1 MAKTIKFN
9 LILDGHPVRNLE
21 GLRENFNLDDL
32 LKYYENG
39 VLIKW
44 LTVRG
49 YHHELSSLN
58 AAGSQD
64 KREIAKQLVATF
76 GIKIRE
82 DKLQETLYCIE
93 FYYEHINKLKEFQ
106 KLVDHEYQTVIKTH
120 CSGYDSFLK
129 IMLDDP
135 ENMAKIKS
143 SLKYISENYLEI
155 FKYHLDSFYVEFSKK
170 APLVI
175 YVALTVPKLR
185 TSFFQSDFIKSRL
198 NQLVNVDVENL
209 YFLEEYLYP
218 EEYEEYQD
226 EYEEYQDEDI
236 EVSAKPFKIGKYAKT
251 FQGDTEGYWK
261 DIEPKGKRFMIIAM
275 MEGNFVRRSGKN
287 GEELSA
293 TDINGQ
299 FPILDGIDYKS
310 NYPAHK
316 LIYLEV

>member
-9 LILDGHPVRNLE
+9 LILDGHPVRTLE

-39 VLIKW
+39 VLRKW

-58 AAGSQD
+58 AVVSKD

-76 GIKIRE
+76 GIKITE
-82 DKLQETLYCIE
+82 DKLQEILYCIE
-93 FYYEHINKLKEFQ
+93 FYDEHINQLRKFQ
-106 KLVDHEYQTVIKTH
+106 KSIGHEYQTVIKTH

-129 IMLDDP
+129 IMLDAP
-135 ENMAKIKS
+135 EDMAKIKS
-143 SLKYISENYLEI
+143 SLKCISEHYLEI
-155 FKYHLDSFYVEFSKK
+155 FKYHLDSFYVEFLEK

-175 YVALTVPKLR
+175 YVALTDPKLR

-198 NQLVNVDVENL
+198 NQLVNI
-209 YFLEEYLYP
+209 
-218 EEYEEYQD
+218 QT
-226 EYEEYQDEDI
+226 
-236 EVSAKPFKIGKYAKT
+236 FKIEDHAKT

-275 MEGNFVRRSGKN
+275 VQGNFVRRAGKN
-287 GEELSA
+287 GEQLSA

-310 NYPAHK
+310 NNPQHK

>member
-58 AAGSQD
+58 DAGSQD

-93 FYYEHINKLKEFQ
+93 FYDEHINKLKEFQ

-175 YVALTVPKLR
+175 YVALTIPKLR
-185 TSFFQSDFIKSRL
+185 MSFFQSNFIKSRL
-198 NQLVNVDVENL
+198 NQLVNVNS
-209 YFLEEYLYP
+209 
-218 EEYEEYQD
+218 QT
-226 EYEEYQDEDI
+226 
-236 EVSAKPFKIGKYAKT
+236 FKIEDHAKT
-251 FQGDTEGYWK
+251 FQGNTQGYWK

-275 MEGNFVRRSGKN
+275 VEGNFVRRVGKN

-293 TDINGQ
+293 KDINGN
-299 FPILDGIDYKS
+299 FLLLDGIDYKS